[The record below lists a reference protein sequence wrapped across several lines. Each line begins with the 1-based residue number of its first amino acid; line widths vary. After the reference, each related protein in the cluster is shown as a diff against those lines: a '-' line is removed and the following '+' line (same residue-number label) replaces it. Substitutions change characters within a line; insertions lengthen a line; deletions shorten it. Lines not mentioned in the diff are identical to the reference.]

1 MIEEKDLTADI
12 LSKNIDELLNDTE
25 KVKEKKTNLGKI
37 SLDNS
42 STIIYNEI
50 KKMI

>member
-1 MIEEKDLTADI
+1 MIEEKDLTTDI
-12 LSKNIDELLNDTE
+12 LSKNIDELLNDTK
-25 KVKEKKTNLGKI
+25 KVKEIKTNLSKI

>member
-1 MIEEKDLTADI
+1 MIEEKDLTTDI
-12 LSKNIDELLNDTE
+12 LSKNIDELLNDTK
-25 KVKEKKTNLGKI
+25 KVKEIKTNLEKI